1 MSGHDSPTPRLGFCC
16 TFIPDAPPGGYPTR
30 KAEREAVQAMNLTST
45 TMTHLAGLAPAARRA
60 KLDTIARHNLAGGLY
75 ISVLTHPTMGGVAAS
90 FASLGDVILAE
101 PKALIG
107 FAGPKVIQQTVRVKL
122 PEGFQTSEF
131 LLEHGF
137 LDRIG
142 I

>member
-1 MSGHDSPTPRLGFCC
+1 
-16 TFIPDAPPGGYPTR
+16 
-30 KAEREAVQAMNLTST
+30 
-45 TMTHLAGLAPAARRA
+45 
-60 KLDTIARHNLAGGLY
+60 
-75 ISVLTHPTMGGVAAS
+75 MGGVAAS
-90 FASLGDVILAE
+90 LASLGDIILAE

-137 LDRIG
+137 VDRIVSRKDLRSQIALILDYVSG
-142 I
+142 